1 MGDEGGPPAPDQD
14 AEWDEDKLERVEA
27 ALLSGEDPLS
37 EAQRLFVTYH
47 CHIARIDPAN
57 FLDVLVSQ
65 MRAALTA
72 KAAIEVYDREVGVLV
87 ARSGSPQGNPVPP
100 STRSKGALKVEMEQA
115 CNDARSAVDAAGKAV
130 MSKEYD
136 IKSEAQVH
144 KTCASME
151 RRMLR
156 LDACYARIKEAIGAD
171 VPMQQG
177 LTAAIEPLQHELAL
191 TLAAKEKWYV
201 RYQEVEKRR
210 VIERFCER
218 LIRAQR
224 LTASYLED
232 ADELGRASKEDML
245 REGSDFSQEM
255 SIQRQTAREE
265 AARLTALYLEDKDEI
280 NDMADSLVEVC
291 FQANRSVTRSAI
303 KIRRGKIDLGSD
315 QGGSVTKG
323 LREGHLG
330 AVGGLPAQ
338 EDEVTPRREAIP
350 MPFINSTRALAALPG
365 HQGAAGTAGGAG
377 AASGKDSR
385 RRSEI
390 GPTPWRPK
398 KLRVK
403 PSVLRRPAR
412 HTSRASESSGTP
424 GRGRFG
430 RNSRP

>member
-47 CHIARIDPAN
+47 CQIARIDPAN

-136 IKSEAQVH
+136 IKSEAQVR

-255 SIQRQTAREE
+255 SIQRQTA
-265 AARLTALYLEDKDEI
+265 
-280 NDMADSLVEVC
+280 
-291 FQANRSVTRSAI
+291 
-303 KIRRGKIDLGSD
+303 
-315 QGGSVTKG
+315 
-323 LREGHLG
+323 
-330 AVGGLPAQ
+330 
-338 EDEVTPRREAIP
+338 
-350 MPFINSTRALAALPG
+350 
-365 HQGAAGTAGGAG
+365 
-377 AASGKDSR
+377 
-385 RRSEI
+385 
-390 GPTPWRPK
+390 
-398 KLRVK
+398 
-403 PSVLRRPAR
+403 
-412 HTSRASESSGTP
+412 
-424 GRGRFG
+424 
-430 RNSRP
+430 